1 MRLNDNDEKVIFC
14 IVIIFLNI
22 YNIKLKNANLKIK
35 KYIKNIDMVGNV
47 TYNVNRN
54 KMTIFIRFQFSEKYQ
69 LNWKK
74 VEMSLEG
81 SKIDEM

>member
-22 YNIKLKNANLKIK
+22 YNIKLKN
-35 KYIKNIDMVGNV
+35 IDMVGNV
-47 TYNVNRN
+47 TYIVNRN

-81 SKIDEM
+81 SEIDEM

>member
-1 MRLNDNDEKVIFC
+1 
-14 IVIIFLNI
+14 
-22 YNIKLKNANLKIK
+22 
-35 KYIKNIDMVGNV
+35 MVGNV
-47 TYNVNRN
+47 TYIVNRN

-81 SKIDEM
+81 SEIDEM

>member
-22 YNIKLKNANLKIK
+22 YNIKLK

>member
-1 MRLNDNDEKVIFC
+1 
-14 IVIIFLNI
+14 
-22 YNIKLKNANLKIK
+22 
-35 KYIKNIDMVGNV
+35 MVGNV